1 MRERL
6 PYIPA
11 ATVDAVLAK
20 SDAFLSVDKELY
32 VRFDR
37 LDVPNEER
45 EAALNFAKDKVYNVG
60 FLTVGEL
67 PLGRLEARNEEA
79 PPELLRRA
87 LFELA
92 LKGEFRLHGRLI
104 SEKEEK
110 LNRVDVVRRFCLASV
125 SRLDLNEIRDFALDL
140 TEDSAPNARTLALE
154 AAWTSLVCSEQ
165 GVFLPDRFLDF
176 DVEATDA
183 ALDAFFST
191 LEPKREHAGSKE
203 FTSFSQFPR
212 CGVAWN
218 VCVLESFCRRFSRR
232 YRWEARSFN
241 TSSCGAVFRV
251 DSKKTF
257 LDGASEFVAFA
268 NVCLN
273 RSAVANVLIDAG
285 YLADERSDKA
295 LGDII
300 SKAKTI
306 RKETF

>member
-11 ATVDAVLAK
+11 SAVDAVLAK

-32 VRFDR
+32 ARYDR
-37 LDVPNEER
+37 LDVPSEEK
-45 EAALNFAKDKVYNVG
+45 EAARNFASDKVSEAG
-60 FLTVGEL
+60 FLTIDDL

-79 PPELLRRA
+79 TPELLRRA

-92 LKGEFRLHGRLI
+92 LKDKFRLRGRLI
-104 SEKEEK
+104 SEQGEK
-110 LNRVDVVRRFCLASV
+110 LNRVEIVRRFCNDAG
-125 SRLDLNEIRDFALDL
+125 SRLELEEIRDFALNL
-140 TEDSAPNARTLALE
+140 AAEDKVDARILALE
-154 AAWTSLVCSEQ
+154 AAWTSLVCLEP
-165 GVFLPDRFLDF
+165 GVFYPDRFLHF

-183 ALDAFFST
+183 ALDAFFAT

-203 FTSFSQFPR
+203 FTSFAQFPR

-232 YRWEARSFN
+232 YRWETRAFN
-241 TSSCGAVFRV
+241 TSSTGAVFRA
-251 DSKKTF
+251 DSEKTF

-268 NVCLN
+268 NVCLD

-285 YLADERSDKA
+285 YFADGRSA
-295 LGDII
+295 NILGDVV
-300 SKAKTI
+300 SKAQAI
-306 RKETF
+306 RKEAR